1 MSNEK
6 KYISIQKLNGGFIIE
21 YNDETSDH
29 RKIVRK
35 LSEVVAL
42 VKTQLAEPT
51 IVTSGGIE
59 IDSNV

>member
-1 MSNEK
+1 MRE
-6 KYISIQKLNGGFIIE
+6 KYISIQKLDGGFIIE

-42 VKTQLAEPT
+42 VKEQLKEPAT
-51 IVTSGGIE
+51 VTSGGVE
-59 IDSNV
+59 IDINA

>member
-6 KYISIQKLNGGFIIE
+6 YINVQKLDGGFIIE

-29 RKIVRK
+29 RKIVYK

-42 VKTQLAEPT
+42 VKEQLSEPKPT
-51 IVTSGGIE
+51 
-59 IDSNV
+59 DK